1 MASKTDYYDVLGVP
15 ATAAD
20 DEIRR
25 AFRERVRACHP
36 DRVANLDEDL
46 QNLAK
51 EKMVVLNEAY
61 AVLRNPAR
69 RAAYDDRHSEWPDS
83 TATTAPATMPVSTP
97 GVPPSPDPATRP
109 PPIRDPG
116 EPRNRIGEQEF
127 VARAASEEFAGSI
140 KRAVPGNVEWTPIA
154 LSGTT
159 LALKAARGRQR
170 LYFFLLA
177 GPRLDD
183 KQLRR
188 FLKTID
194 SWSSKL
200 KAKLFVRER
209 VFAFAAAVE
218 FVHQKRLR
226 GSIDTF
232 NKMRKRGE
240 VLQPATLIDLVN
252 WHVAPGDADIATR
265 LNSLIRGA

>member
-1 MASKTDYYDVLGVP
+1 MAPKTDYYKVLGVP
-15 ATAAD
+15 PAAPD

-46 QNLAK
+46 QRLAE
-51 EKMVVLNEAY
+51 EKMVELNAAY

-69 RAAYDDRHSEWPDS
+69 RAAYDDRQGESPNS
-83 TATTAPATMPVSTP
+83 IATTAAAAPSVSTP
-97 GVPPSPDPATRP
+97 DVPAPADPATRP
-109 PPIRDPG
+109 RPIRDPG
-116 EPRNRIGEQEF
+116 EARNRIGEQEF
-127 VARAASEEFAGSI
+127 VVRAASEEFAGSI
-140 KRAVPGNVEWTPIA
+140 KRAVPGNVQWTPIA

-159 LALKAARGRQR
+159 LALRAARGRQK

-183 KQLRR
+183 QQLRK
-188 FLKTID
+188 FLRNIE

-218 FVHQKRLR
+218 FIEQERLR
-226 GSIDTF
+226 RSIDTF
-232 NKMRKRGE
+232 NKMRKKRE
-240 VLQPATLIDLVN
+240 ALQPATLIDLVN